1 MPTDEFKNV
10 PDHSAF
16 SRARNERFG
25 DSNIFRWVFERIV
38 GTCIAAG
45 LAALRLWLWPLAQA
59 MPLVSEVASVG
70 AGHAAYGGAMA
81 APRLAKGLQIRFRLS

>member
-1 MPTDEFKNV
+1 MSMPTDEFKNV

-45 LAALRLWLWPLAQA
+45 LAALRLWLWPLAQGYA
-59 MPLVSEVASVG
+59 
-70 AGHAAYGGAMA
+70 AG
-81 APRLAKGLQIRFRLS
+81 K

>member
-1 MPTDEFKNV
+1 MSQTIRRS
-10 PDHSAF
+10 HARATSASATAIF
-16 SRARNERFG
+16 S
-25 DSNIFRWVFERIV
+25 V
-38 GTCIAAG
+38 GCLSGSWGPVSLPVSPHYAYG
-45 LAALRLWLWPLAQA
+45 YGHWPKA